1 MVLFGEIWRS
11 FDDQQR
17 NWMPAFDGL
26 SLMELRWISV
36 ELANVEFISSD
47 DDGVGYEGSMLKG
60 WFKRLYTHLTTS
72 LLNPDGSTR
81 AQDAQ
86 PARQAVVEEV
96 KACRIRD
103 AKKQIKKQALR
114 RLAFDPDS
122 GLPDDCRDPV
132 AIITFYL
139 ESSPDLLELDDDP
152 NDAATD
158 AQVLLA
164 PDIDEFYSNL
174 PLIATPLSTIL
185 STTLNDIRTIA
196 NAGTS
201 DSAGSGSTPV
211 PSEPPR
217 TTRARNRQAMLR
229 SITQVSLA
237 SQLEDRIR
245 ALRQVQL
252 MELPAAR
259 TRMAATAAEVLATR
273 AAVLERTVMLLE
285 RAKHGAMARAAKAK
299 ADHLVAVAQG
309 IEGKLNVTKLDILA
323 TIHTPEVVGAL
334 HRYHQHLQDTRERL
348 EERRAM
354 ALEELKSYEDSMDGA
369 GRGPMKELA
378 RQYGSL
384 IQEVEDVRMEIERL
398 HV

>member
-1 MVLFGEIWRS
+1 MIPPCDPVIL
-11 FDDQQR
+11 DNNPQ
-17 NWMPAFDGL
+17 
-26 SLMELRWISV
+26 
-36 ELANVEFISSD
+36 
-47 DDGVGYEGSMLKG
+47 
-60 WFKRLYTHLTTS
+60 FKRLYTHLTTT

-122 GLPDDCRDPV
+122 GVPDDCRDPI
-132 AIITFYL
+132 AIIILYL
-139 ESSPDLLELDDDP
+139 ETSPELLQLDDDSH
-152 NDAATD
+152 DAATD
-158 AQVLLA
+158 AQLLA
-164 PDIDEFYSNL
+164 PDIDDFYSNL
-174 PLIATPLSTIL
+174 PLLATPLSKVL
-185 STTLNDIRTIA
+185 STTLNDLRTIA
-196 NAGTS
+196 NAGSS
-201 DSAGSGSTPV
+201 DSAGPGSTSTPN
-211 PSEPPR
+211 EPPR

-229 SITQVSLA
+229 SVAQVPLA

-245 ALRQVQL
+245 ALRQIQL
-252 MELPAAR
+252 TELPAAR

-299 ADHLVAVAQG
+299 ADHLLAVAQG
-309 IEGKLNVTKLDILA
+309 IEGKLNLTKLDILA
-323 TIHTPEVVGAL
+323 TIHTPEVVDAL
-334 HRYHQHLQDTRERL
+334 QRYYQHLQNTRERL
-348 EERRAM
+348 EERRAT
-354 ALEELKSYEDSMDGA
+354 ALEELKDYENNIDGA

-384 IQEVEDVRMEIERL
+384 IQEVEDVRMDIERL

>member
-1 MVLFGEIWRS
+1 MIPPCDPVILENNP
-11 FDDQQR
+11 Q
-17 NWMPAFDGL
+17 
-26 SLMELRWISV
+26 
-36 ELANVEFISSD
+36 
-47 DDGVGYEGSMLKG
+47 
-60 WFKRLYTHLTTS
+60 FKRLYTHLTTT

-132 AIITFYL
+132 AIITLYL
-139 ESSPDLLELDDDP
+139 ESSPDLLKLDDDP
-152 NDAATD
+152 SDAATD
-158 AQVLLA
+158 AQLLLA

-174 PLIATPLSTIL
+174 PLLANPLSNVL
-185 STTLNDIRTIA
+185 SQTLNDIRTIA
-196 NAGTS
+196 NVGSSNSS
-201 DSAGSGSTPV
+201 DSGSTSRPN
-211 PSEPPR
+211 EPPR

-229 SITQVSLA
+229 SIAQVSLA
-237 SQLEDRIR
+237 SQLGDRIR
-245 ALRQVQL
+245 ALRQIQL
-252 MELPAAR
+252 TELPAAR

-309 IEGKLNVTKLDILA
+309 IEGKLNVTKLEILA
-323 TIHTPEVVGAL
+323 TIHTPEVVDAL
-334 HRYHQHLQDTRERL
+334 RSYYQHLRETRERL

-354 ALEELKSYEDSMDGA
+354 ALDELKSYEDSIDGA